1 MTGKKTKTCF
11 RSYTAWQYQEEVDWM
26 NKMAAEGWALERT
39 NGFVHHFSRCEP
51 GAWIIRLDRPSFKM
65 SSPEGQEYLAMLH
78 DFGAEWVGG
87 VNGWIYL
94 RRRADQGD
102 FELYSDLAGKE
113 HLLLRARSQM
123 LFVLALAL
131 VGWLGSLLLAICSS
145 ESFMAVYPVIYLSIP
160 IAVVHGLTRLNRQ
173 LKAVRQER
181 QLHE

>member
-1 MTGKKTKTCF
+1 MTGKETKTCF

-94 RRRADQGD
+94 RRRADQGI
-102 FELYSDLAGKE
+102 AGVFIQ
-113 HLLLRARSQM
+113 A
-123 LFVLALAL
+123 FGVAVLPGAQNQSGCAQH
-131 VGWLGSLLLAICSS
+131 IFF
-145 ESFMAVYPVIYLSIP
+145 SFFA
-160 IAVVHGLTRLNRQ
+160 
-173 LKAVRQER
+173 
-181 QLHE
+181 